1 MLAVLG
7 VGSVRTALLDV
18 RALRDTLE
26 HTAALRADTARH
38 AAVCRDGVAQAE
50 AHHGIRPLGARH
62 SQKIIQQAVGLDA
75 VIVVG
80 IDDGKRPVDL
90 GRGTQHG
97 VSGAPRLRAAV
108 GHGVALRQCVELLI
122 GIAHVKRRGHDRADA
137 LAKLLGGLL
146 LDDEHDLA
154 EARAVGVKERIVQ
167 QKMAVLIYGRRLLRA
182 SEAAAHTG
190 GHDDQTGLLHT
201 PRSSISQRV

>member
-18 RALRDTLE
+18 RALRDALE

-62 SQKIIQQAVGLDA
+62 GQKIIQQTVGLNT

-90 GRGTQHG
+90 GRGAQHG

-122 GIAHVKRRGHDRADA
+122 GIAHVERRGHGRADA

-167 QKMAVLIYGRRLLRA
+167 QKMAVLIHGRRLLRP

-190 GHDDQTGLLHT
+190 GHDDQTGLTHD
-201 PRSSISQRV
+201 PHSSISQRV